1 MAEAKKGAPLTTFE
15 KAVVAIACG
24 TFIACAGLTAGLPIN
39 QPSNQPDATAM
50 AQVLLNSTI
59 SGNNAFIMVCS
70 FLAFLLVP
78 GFALLHGSLRG
89 VNSTDLAF
97 KTMLTASVVAMFWV
111 VIMFSAVWASTTGN
125 NGVLGIAKTYY
136 MFHDVDYYHFIDLAP
151 YTSNIAF
158 AIFECAFPIV
168 TLAIALAGVIDRVN
182 LMVWLF
188 FAGFWHCVVWC
199 PTAHVIW
206 NSGGALYKN
215 FIMDFAGGVVVH
227 IQAAIVVLAFKLVLD
242 RNNKKVDEVPA
253 AARETTSATIAMSLT
268 IVFFATFGF
277 IAGKGHDS
285 GPDAVQAVAN
295 TIAAGVAGM
304 LMWFFLDTL
313 AEKEA
318 TIVSISQGLL
328 LGLISATPSAG
339 YVTIG
344 GSFCIAIGTVLLT
357 WVGAFFTNERRC
369 QNCSLS
375 IMTLHGVGGIL
386 GFFFTSL
393 FSYKMVNS
401 AAYNGVM
408 YGRGIPVAYH
418 LAALC
423 IFVPCI
429 FLATALVVFV
439 SDLIVPLKNRALEES
454 TMVASPVPTTEP
466 KSEPEPAAIESGNV
480 ELSGV
485 PAEMA

>member
-1 MAEAKKGAPLTTFE
+1 
-15 KAVVAIACG
+15 
-24 TFIACAGLTAGLPIN
+24 
-39 QPSNQPDATAM
+39 
-50 AQVLLNSTI
+50 
-59 SGNNAFIMVCS
+59 
-70 FLAFLLVP
+70 
-78 GFALLHGSLRG
+78 
-89 VNSTDLAF
+89 
-97 KTMLTASVVAMFWV
+97 
-111 VIMFSAVWASTTGN
+111 
-125 NGVLGIAKTYY
+125 LGIAKTYY

-151 YTSNIAF
+151 YTSNIIF

-168 TLAIALAGVIDRVN
+168 TLAIALAGVVDRVN
-182 LMVWLF
+182 LMGWLF

-253 AARETTSATIAMSLT
+253 AARETTSATVAMSLT

-277 IAGKGHDS
+277 IAGKGHDA
-285 GPDAVQAVAN
+285 GPVAVQAVAN

-375 IMTLHGVGGIL
+375 IVTLHGVGGIL

-393 FSYKMVNS
+393 FSYKMINS

-429 FLATALVVFV
+429 FIATV
-439 SDLIVPLKNRALEES
+439 SICVRKGVSHVISHITCLDVYRIRIKQTKSLILIPNRYIHPSHTTGDRRVRVGPHRSPQEPRSGGVHHGCRPRAHHRAQERAR
-454 TMVASPVPTTEP
+454 ASCHRERQR
-466 KSEPEPAAIESGNV
+466 
-480 ELSGV
+480 
-485 PAEMA
+485 